1 MSAISEIQNKK
12 VRELLYNTLMEVV
25 TDDTQQ
31 TLVLLS
37 NRLRTM
43 KGSVNK
49 EVLEEA
55 RLRVTNVLIGMYN
68 KEDKK

>member
-68 KEDKK
+68 KEDEK